1 MAISTPSQTHTRC
14 IEISFVA
21 AFIAQDASFWA
32 RIAVG
37 AATGDILSALYQS
50 PKSVKPCTELR
61 VPPSHHTPIDPVNL
75 LASAQQYV
83 SVRLKDWNGTST
95 PTTAFLQPFF

>member
-37 AATGDILSALYQS
+37 AATGDTVA
-50 PKSVKPCTELR
+50 E
-61 VPPSHHTPIDPVNL
+61 
-75 LASAQQYV
+75 
-83 SVRLKDWNGTST
+83 
-95 PTTAFLQPFF
+95 